1 LNKFLLLK
9 KETLMGLGH
18 EMELVV
24 FELQLGGRTVP
35 YLGADNHRVAVDNCR
50 EVLLCLNIITAIS
63 TLLNIA
69 SPIRFL

>member
-24 FELQLGGRTVP
+24 FELLGGRTVP
-35 YLGADNHRVAVDNCR
+35 YLGADNHRVAVDNC
-50 EVLLCLNIITAIS
+50 
-63 TLLNIA
+63 
-69 SPIRFL
+69 